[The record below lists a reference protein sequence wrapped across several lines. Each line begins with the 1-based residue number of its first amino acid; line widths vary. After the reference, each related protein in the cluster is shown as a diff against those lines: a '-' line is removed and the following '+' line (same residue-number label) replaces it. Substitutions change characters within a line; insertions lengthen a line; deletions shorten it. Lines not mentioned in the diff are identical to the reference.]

1 MSHYSKLD
9 LLLLDRI
16 NTVNGATFA
25 EIERSHDVSIE
36 AHFLGV
42 ALGREPVRIIDGRL
56 QALRQRGSIRF
67 DRPVWRIAERAA

>member
-36 AHFLGV
+36 AHFLGA
-42 ALGREPVRIIDGRL
+42 ALGRDAYRIIDGRL
-56 QALRQRGSIRF
+56 QALRKRGSIRF